1 LKFSLKQK
9 QYIDTAFGLPL
20 LLVNKFF
27 AVILGRL
34 LFRNHALNRPPKKI
48 IIIKMLGLG
57 SVIMAA
63 DALVSIKKKYPAS
76 SFEIICSESIEAGIR
91 SLKLFDK
98 VHIIKDSSYLQIAQ
112 SSIQVISSFWF
123 KRCWII
129 DLEVYSK
136 LSSLLSLWTLA
147 VNRFGFYFDEVN
159 FRNNI
164 NTHNVFFDTQSGVIE
179 NYNRMAKEAGVTT
192 FERYLI
198 EGYES
203 RSAQQKYSYIA
214 INNTCSELARERL
227 LTPEQLK
234 NICLYILQNTTYKIA
249 LLGAP
254 NDRVKMDEYIEFI
267 GESGVENYAGTFQFS
282 DYYNFLHQHCKLIIT
297 VDSAPLHIAQKLGL
311 PTLSIWGP
319 TTPQSR
325 IITDDSNQIIFHQAP
340 CSPCAHISGE
350 LPCKGNNFCI
360 KEITPA
366 EIITKLKGFI

>member
-1 LKFSLKQK
+1 
-9 QYIDTAFGLPL
+9 
-20 LLVNKFF
+20 
-27 AVILGRL
+27 
-34 LFRNHALNRPPKKI
+34 
-48 IIIKMLGLG
+48 MLGLG

-63 DALVSIKKKYPAS
+63 DALVSIKKKYPES
-76 SFEIICSESIEAGIR
+76 SFEIICSESIAEGIH

-98 VHIIKDSSYLQIAQ
+98 VHVIKDSSYLQIAYT
-112 SSIQVISSFWF
+112 SIQVITSFWF

-164 NTHNVFFDTQSGVIE
+164 NTHNVFFDTESGVIE
-179 NYNRMAKEAGVTT
+179 NYHRMAKEAGVSR
-192 FERYLI
+192 FERYRI
-198 EGYES
+198 EGYETRAS
-203 RSAQQKYSYIA
+203 HQIYTHIA

-227 LTPEQLK
+227 LTAQQLK
-234 NICLYILQNTTYKIA
+234 DLCIYILANTPYTIA

-254 NDRVKMDEYIEFI
+254 TDRVKMDEYIAFI
-267 GESGVENYAGTFQFS
+267 GESGMENYAGTFQFS
-282 DYYNFLHQHCKLIIT
+282 DYYNFLHQHCKLMIT
-297 VDSAPLHIAQKLGL
+297 VDSAPLHIAQKLGI

-325 IITDDSNQIIFHQAP
+325 IITDDSNQVIFHQAP
-340 CSPCAHISGE
+340 CAPCAHISGE

-360 KEITPA
+360 KDITQE
-366 EIITKLKGFI
+366 EIITKLKGFL